1 MAEFKRIVGKTYIG
15 LLVCLLVFNMLI
27 LVSDKTDDLQV
38 TYAYIEM
45 LNTAEGVKSDSKLST
60 EAATIAWQEYFQ
72 KYEINGSDSS
82 DKTAAAKQAREKLMQ
97 QAKYID
103 NYKGIIEDKRQ
114 TAILYAT
121 AGTYKK
127 NSFEYN
133 NLLKTQYDLSQIIDA
148 DVQLSNGL
156 WLEKLYKNNYI
167 HLLTLITCVYTVYMF
182 FSERKNGL
190 YHIVHT
196 GQSGRGVLFVK
207 RSIILLIQA
216 VVTNV
221 ALYTESAV
229 MLLNR
234 YDGVKDLNVAAVS
247 DEYFILTSGK
257 LSRIQFLGLII
268 LLSILANV
276 VLSLVLWAILLC
288 FGNVNIGLF
297 FYCCIC
303 VADVV
308 IYKVISA
315 KSILQIFK
323 YLNVYYLFFPNKAA
337 EYFNWGCFNIAVSLL
352 TTTIIVSVFI
362 GILALFA
369 SAYISIR
376 KYFTGKMNIVENA
389 IELIL
394 TYIMRLMVKTNNF
407 GKEVYKI
414 LISQGIIWILLLLA
428 YIAAN
433 VEPSYGVIYDAK
445 KSYMLGY
452 YEKAEGLSY
461 GTELID
467 IYNEYNDE
475 YEDFLDNFDYSAE
488 GAKTLLANRQDLFNT
503 VKENFNYIKQMNE
516 KGISAVVINPYEY
529 TETIGNREWNNQELI
544 AMINVIAAIV
554 ISCGFIAYEK
564 KSMVKSL
571 ALTGMNRRKWLVK
584 KLFIQSMLSLLFACI
599 TYGMYYKKL
608 CGVYTYTNI
617 TAPLK
622 SIMLFQ
628 NYIINPPII
637 VYIFIDFMIKYMFL
651 LGIQMIMSVVSIY
664 VKYSYCFIVGL
675 VIILPQLLYMLGFK
689 FMYKI
694 SIVKYMA
701 FFRCWIE
708 SGRTMTVYWF
718 LTGIIILIVIGA
730 TIYIMNVFQHKAV
743 INKNDK
749 ERSFLI
755 YGIRAYKFKKNLWN
769 STSVKRNKL

>member
-445 KSYMLGY
+445 KSYML
-452 YEKAEGLSY
+452 
-461 GTELID
+461 
-467 IYNEYNDE
+467 
-475 YEDFLDNFDYSAE
+475 
-488 GAKTLLANRQDLFNT
+488 
-503 VKENFNYIKQMNE
+503 
-516 KGISAVVINPYEY
+516 
-529 TETIGNREWNNQELI
+529 
-544 AMINVIAAIV
+544 
-554 ISCGFIAYEK
+554 
-564 KSMVKSL
+564 
-571 ALTGMNRRKWLVK
+571 
-584 KLFIQSMLSLLFACI
+584 
-599 TYGMYYKKL
+599 
-608 CGVYTYTNI
+608 
-617 TAPLK
+617 
-622 SIMLFQ
+622 
-628 NYIINPPII
+628 
-637 VYIFIDFMIKYMFL
+637 
-651 LGIQMIMSVVSIY
+651 
-664 VKYSYCFIVGL
+664 
-675 VIILPQLLYMLGFK
+675 
-689 FMYKI
+689 
-694 SIVKYMA
+694 
-701 FFRCWIE
+701 
-708 SGRTMTVYWF
+708 
-718 LTGIIILIVIGA
+718 
-730 TIYIMNVFQHKAV
+730 
-743 INKNDK
+743 
-749 ERSFLI
+749 
-755 YGIRAYKFKKNLWN
+755 
-769 STSVKRNKL
+769 

>member
-1 MAEFKRIVGKTYIG
+1 MAELKRIVGKIYIG

-45 LNTAEGVKSDSKLST
+45 LNTAKGVKSDSKLST

-315 KSILQIFK
+315 KSILHIFK
-323 YLNVYYLFFPNKAA
+323 YLNVYYLFFLNKAA

-475 YEDFLDNFDYSAE
+475 YEDFLDNFDYSDE

-554 ISCGFIAYEK
+554 ISCG
-564 KSMVKSL
+564 L
-571 ALTGMNRRKWLVK
+571 
-584 KLFIQSMLSLLFACI
+584 
-599 TYGMYYKKL
+599 
-608 CGVYTYTNI
+608 
-617 TAPLK
+617 
-622 SIMLFQ
+622 
-628 NYIINPPII
+628 
-637 VYIFIDFMIKYMFL
+637 
-651 LGIQMIMSVVSIY
+651 
-664 VKYSYCFIVGL
+664 
-675 VIILPQLLYMLGFK
+675 
-689 FMYKI
+689 
-694 SIVKYMA
+694 
-701 FFRCWIE
+701 
-708 SGRTMTVYWF
+708 
-718 LTGIIILIVIGA
+718 
-730 TIYIMNVFQHKAV
+730 
-743 INKNDK
+743 
-749 ERSFLI
+749 
-755 YGIRAYKFKKNLWN
+755 
-769 STSVKRNKL
+769 